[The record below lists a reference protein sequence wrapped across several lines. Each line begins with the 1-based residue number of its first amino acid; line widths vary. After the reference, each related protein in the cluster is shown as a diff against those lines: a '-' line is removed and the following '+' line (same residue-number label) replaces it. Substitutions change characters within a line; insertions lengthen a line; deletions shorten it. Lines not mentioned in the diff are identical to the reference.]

1 MVIIGDAVHATSPS
15 SGQGASMAIEDAVV
29 LAKCLRDIPDT
40 AAAFASFKKLRRERV
55 ERVVKHGKRSGD
67 GKAPG
72 RIGAMHPRPHA
83 ADDHAENGGEQQPQL
98 DVRLPHRLARPG
110 GWREVNRR

>member
-15 SGQGASMAIEDAVV
+15 SGQGASLAIEDAIV

-40 AAAFASFKKLRRERV
+40 AAAFAAFKKLRQDRV

-67 GKAPG
+67 GKAQGRVGAGDPG
-72 RIGAMHPRPHA
+72 PRA
-83 ADDHAENGGEQQPQL
+83 ADDHAQDG
-98 DVRLPHRLARPG
+98 RPG
-110 GWREVNRR
+110 NSLSWMYDYRIDWSAPAISAR

>member
-15 SGQGASMAIEDAVV
+15 SGQGASLAIEDAIV

-40 AAAFASFKKLRRERV
+40 AAAFAAFQRLRQERV

-67 GKAPG
+67 GKAQG
-72 RIGAMHPRPHA
+72 RFGAMIRDLVLPMILRRMA
-83 ADDHAENGGEQQPQL
+83 ASNSLSWMYDYRIDWDPV
-98 DVRLPHRLARPG
+98 VRGPVR
-110 GWREVNRR
+110 